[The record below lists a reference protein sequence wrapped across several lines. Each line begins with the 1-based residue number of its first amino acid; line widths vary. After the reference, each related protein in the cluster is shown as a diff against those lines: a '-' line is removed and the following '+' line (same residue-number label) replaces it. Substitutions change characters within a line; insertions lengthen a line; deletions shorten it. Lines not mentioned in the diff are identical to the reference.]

1 MHHHKYHLHLN
12 WTIIIL
18 MAAVS
23 ILPVLAVGIS
33 AYKIATDTIQDEVKN
48 VSQEFVEQ
56 QYIKIKQAQQKAYAL
71 LVALGDNY
79 EIKNHFYDSSSD
91 YNSMAEPISQK
102 QLQLILSQI
111 TNNPWVESI
120 DLVTLDGRVITSR
133 ENTIVE
139 NLSSE
144 EIDYYIHTTTAD
156 PKGMFYEGIKRIASS
171 GIPDKSR
178 IALIKLI
185 KDLRIDNTP
194 NDLLGFVVLNFSIQK
209 VYEDLTLFRFGNN
222 SQIYIS
228 DASDQILLSNDH
240 TIIGS
245 KLSTDIVKN
254 TAGDRGNLITM
265 LDGVPSYLTYL
276 RLDPSDWTVI
286 QTVPTAM
293 VEKKVTGITQ
303 SLGMVLIISLL
314 ASIIIGFSATSLLV
328 RPISQIATSFMEIR
342 KGKFDWKKRFKG
354 SVIAEINEL
363 MHWFND
369 FIENEDDQQAVK
381 LALHK
386 SEERYKALFENSP
399 VALWEEDFS
408 KTIDGL
414 KKIGLQGDSLREYL
428 ENHPSEVIDLMSK
441 IIILD
446 VNRATL
452 QLYGIDNKPDL
463 LKSTTQL
470 FRNTSHEQLVDELM
484 AMYEKVPEF
493 EITVDNSNLEG
504 KLMHV
509 RVRWSVYPGYEQTMK
524 KVIINTVDITQQTE
538 SNRVQAAIYRISQ
551 AASTT
556 ENLSELYHSIHN
568 ILGGLMPAKNFY
580 IALYD
585 EKEGMISFPY
595 HVDEHD
601 PHPEPRKFSNGWTE
615 YVIRTGQPMLLSPNN
630 VTQLEEEEGVKTV
643 GTDSID
649 WLGVPL
655 KVEDRVIGM
664 LAVQTYT
671 SGVRYTDLEK
681 GILVFV
687 SSQIAMAIERK
698 RTEEKLKYS
707 STHEPL
713 TGLYNRGYYEEETRR
728 LASGRQSP
736 VGAIVIDIDRLK
748 AVNDQYGHSA
758 GDELLITFAKVLQA
772 EFRSCDVV
780 ARLGGDEFGILLP
793 LSNMKTVERAVKRI
807 EKSVDQ
813 YNQNNPRIPIYY
825 SVGCCTTEDGKS
837 VLEAINHADELM
849 YKDKAGKRCQRS

>member
-1 MHHHKYHLHLN
+1 
-12 WTIIIL
+12 

-33 AYKIATDTIQDEVKN
+33 AYKIASNTIQTEVKN

-71 LVALGDNY
+71 LVALDGKY
-79 EIKNHFYDSSSD
+79 EIKKYFYDSSSD
-91 YNSMAEPISQK
+91 YYAVAKPVSQK
-102 QLQLILSQI
+102 QLQEILSQT

-120 DLVTLDGRVITSR
+120 DLVTLDGRVVTSR
-133 ENTIVE
+133 EATNVDDLTPDQIAF
-139 NLSSE
+139 
-144 EIDYYIHTTTAD
+144 YIHETTEDT
-156 PKGMFYEGIKRIASS
+156 KGMYYEGLKKIASS
-171 GIPDKSR
+171 GIPDNSR
-178 IALIKLI
+178 IALVKLV
-185 KDLRIDNTP
+185 KDLRLDNTP
-194 NDLLGFVVLNFSIQK
+194 NDLLGFIVLNFSIQK
-209 VYEDLTLFRFGNN
+209 VYDDLTLFRFGNN

-228 DASDQILLSNDH
+228 DASNQILLSNDH

-245 KLSTDIVKN
+245 KLPIDIAN
-254 TAGDRGNLITM
+254 NIAGARGNFIAM
-265 LDGVPSYLTYL
+265 LGGVPNYLTYL
-276 RLDPSDWTVI
+276 RLDPSNWTVA

-293 VEKKVTGITQ
+293 IEEKVTGIAQ

-314 ASIIIGFSATSLLV
+314 ASIIIGFSATSFLV
-328 RPISQIATSFMEIR
+328 RPISQIAGSFKDIR
-342 KGKFDWKKRFKG
+342 EGKFDWKKRFKG
-354 SVIAEINEL
+354 SVIAEIDEL

-408 KTIDGL
+408 QTIEGL
-414 KKIGLQGDSLREYL
+414 NKIGLQGDSLRAYL
-428 ENHPSEVIDLMSK
+428 ENHPSVVIDLMSRL
-441 IIILD
+441 IILD

-452 QLYGIDNKPDL
+452 QLYGIENKPDL
-463 LKSTTQL
+463 LKSTPQL
-470 FRNTSHEQLVDELM
+470 FRKTSHEQLVDELM
-484 AMYEKVPEF
+484 AMNDRVPEF

-504 KLMHV
+504 ILMHV

-538 SNRVQAAIYRISQ
+538 SNRVQSAIYRISQ
-551 AASTT
+551 AASST

-568 ILGGLMPAKNFY
+568 ILGGLMPARNFY

-630 VTQLEEEEGVKTV
+630 VAQLEEEEGVKTV

-713 TGLYNRGYYEEETRR
+713 TGLYNRGYYEEEIRR
-728 LASGRQSP
+728 LDTGRQSP

-758 GDELLITFAKVLQA
+758 GDELLVAFAKVLQS
-772 EFRSCDVV
+772 EFRSGDVV

-793 LSNMKTVERAVKRI
+793 LSNMKTVEKAVKRI
-807 EKSVDQ
+807 DKTVAQ
-813 YNQNNPRIPIYY
+813 YNQKNPHIPIYY

-837 VLEAINHADELM
+837 VLEAINHADALM
-849 YKDKAGKRCQRS
+849 YKDKAGKKYQRS